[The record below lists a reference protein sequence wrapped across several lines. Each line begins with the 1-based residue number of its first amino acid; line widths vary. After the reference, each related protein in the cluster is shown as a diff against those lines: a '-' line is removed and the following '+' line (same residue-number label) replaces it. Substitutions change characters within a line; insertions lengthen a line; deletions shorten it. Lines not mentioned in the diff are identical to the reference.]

1 MNNSK
6 NLLVNLLKPEKKP
19 KKDKEW
25 EDLNKEIVPKVP
37 KKRVVTSTNKWT
49 QPTDPENQLQYIQQI
64 IDKKV
69 TDEKECNLIL
79 QQLGQKIGGYKAQ
92 DIHKK
97 LYSEAEFVDVEWTL
111 DLMKKCNNHC
121 FYCKKTVH
129 VLYENVREP
138 LQWTLERIDNDF
150 GHNKNNVEIACL
162 NCNLRRRTMY
172 HERYLFTKELS
183 IVKKQDS

>member
-1 MNNSK
+1 MNDSK

-19 KKDKEW
+19 
-25 EDLNKEIVPKVP
+25 NSKEIVPKVP
-37 KKRVVTSTNKWT
+37 KKRVITSTNKWM
-49 QPTDPENQLQYIQQI
+49 QPTDPESQLQYIQQI

-69 TDEKECNLIL
+69 TDEKECALIL
-79 QQLGQKIGGYKAQ
+79 QQLGQKIGGYKGQ
-92 DIHKK
+92 DINKN
-97 LYSEAEFVDVEWTL
+97 LYSEAEFVDIEWTL

-129 VLYENVREP
+129 ILYENVREP

-162 NCNLRRRTMY
+162 SCNLRRRTMKY
-172 HERYLFTKELS
+172 ERYVLTQEIK
-183 IVKKQDS
+183 IVVKIQDET